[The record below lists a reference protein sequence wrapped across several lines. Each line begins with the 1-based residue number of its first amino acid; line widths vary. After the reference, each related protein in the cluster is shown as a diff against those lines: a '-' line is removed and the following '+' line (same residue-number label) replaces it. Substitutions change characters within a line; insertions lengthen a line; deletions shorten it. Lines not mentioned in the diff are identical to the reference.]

1 MFVFSQECFT
11 FNVIYSYQAW
21 DLFEI
26 IGVLT
31 TKNIKQKPDLKIRL
45 FYLKEEQW
53 YSAELRKEVER
64 LSNAVQRGRIEEV
77 ETDEV
82 GGRRRS
88 SAATSSIDQEEKVLF
103 ETQVA
108 ALEQAKIMCKIKVT
122 FIFIQIFNYRNVN
135 I

>member
-1 MFVFSQECFT
+1 M
-11 FNVIYSYQAW
+11 
-21 DLFEI
+21 
-26 IGVLT
+26 
-31 TKNIKQKPDLKIRL
+31 
-45 FYLKEEQW
+45 KEEQW

-64 LSNAVQRGRIEEV
+64 LSNAVQRGRSEEV

-108 ALEQAKIMCKIKVT
+108 ALEQAKIMCKI
-122 FIFIQIFNYRNVN
+122 
-135 I
+135 